1 MTSPSSDLP
10 TGAPGTSRPPSPQ
23 TGGRRSV
30 RRTFAATVLVLEAFV
45 VFFAALVAFGLR
57 AAPTGVVWAVGGT
70 LSLVLVVLSGM
81 LRRPGAYLAG
91 SVVQGL
97 ILASGFVLLFAPV
110 RAASFVGGTALGVGI
125 VFVALWVVALRLGGR
140 IDREKAEWDAAQG
153 ETAQREKAQ
162 QDGDD
167 AGPLGR

>member
-1 MTSPSSDLP
+1 MTPPSSDLP
-10 TGAPGTSRPPSPQ
+10 PGDPGTSGPPSPQ
-23 TGGRRSV
+23 LVRRRSV
-30 RRTFAATVLVLEAFV
+30 RRTFAATVLLLEAFV

-70 LSLVLVVLSGM
+70 LSVVLVVLSGM

-97 ILASGFVLLFAPV
+97 ILGSGFVLLLAPV
-110 RAASFVGGTALGVGI
+110 QTASFVGGTALAVGI
-125 VFVALWVVALRLGGR
+125 IFVALWVIALRLGGR
-140 IDREKAEWDAAQG
+140 IDREKAQWDEAHEHEG
-153 ETAQREKAQ
+153 N
-162 QDGDD
+162 